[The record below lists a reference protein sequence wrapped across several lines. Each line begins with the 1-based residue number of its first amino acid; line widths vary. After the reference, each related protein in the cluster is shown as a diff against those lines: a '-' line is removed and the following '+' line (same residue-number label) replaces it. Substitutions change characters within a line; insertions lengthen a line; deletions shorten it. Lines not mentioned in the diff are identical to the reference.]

1 MLISLTILFTTLSS
15 IFRSRAAL
23 QLENLALRHQIG
35 VLQRSVRKRPK
46 LTPGDRLLWV
56 WLSRIWR
63 DWRSALAIVKPETVV
78 AWHRAGFRL
87 FWTWKVRHVG
97 QPGRPTVPR
106 EIRDLIRKMCR
117 ENPGWGAPRIHGEL
131 LKLGIDVGE
140 SSVSKY
146 MVHGRKPP
154 SQTWRTFLEN
164 HAKQLVSIDFF
175 TVPTIRFQILYV
187 FLVLAHDR
195 RRILHFNVTAHP
207 TAEWTGQQLRE
218 AFPFDQLPRYLLRD
232 RDAIFGDAFRG
243 QVRDMGICEVLSTPR
258 SPWQRAYVERVIGSI
273 RRECLDHVIVFHE
286 TSLRRILGSYFDYY
300 HRSRTHLSLK
310 KDSPEPRPIQSP
322 DMGSVM
328 AVSQVGGLH
337 HRYERRAA

>member
-1 MLISLTILFTTLSS
+1 MLISLTTPFATLSS

-35 VLQRSVRKRPK
+35 VLQRSARKHLT
-46 LTPGDRLLWV
+46 LTPDRLLWV
-56 WLSRIWR
+56 WLSRVWR
-63 DWRSALAIVKPETVV
+63 GWRSALAIVQPETVI

-87 FWTWKVRHVG
+87 FWTWKVQRG
-97 QPGRPTVPR
+97 RPGRPVVSR
-106 EIRDLIRKMCR
+106 EVRDLIRRMCR
-117 ENPGWGAPRIHGEL
+117 ENPRWGAPRIHGKL
-131 LKLGIDVGE
+131 LKLGIDIGE

-146 MVHGRKPP
+146 MVRCRKPP

-175 TVPTIRFQILYV
+175 TVPTIRFQVLYV

-195 RRILHFNVTAHP
+195 RRILHFNVTAQP

-243 QVRDMGICEVLSTPR
+243 QVRDMGIHEVLCTPR

-273 RRECLDHVIVFHE
+273 RRECLDHVLVFHVS
-286 TSLRRILGSYFDYY
+286 SLRRILRSYLDYY
-300 HRSRTHLSLK
+300 HRSRTHLSLG
-310 KDSPEPRPIQSP
+310 KDSPEPRSIQP
-322 DMGSVM
+322 EQMGRVV
-328 AVSQVGGLH
+328 ALPQVGGLH